1 VKGAKR
7 GWIILSDRMIP
18 MSSPC
23 ASDVFRFAG
32 FEIDRDRYQL
42 RYGNTAVKLE
52 RIPLELLFLLLENRG
67 KLVMR
72 EQIAARLWQD
82 DSFLDTER
90 SINTAVRKVRKALGD
105 DPVRPQFLETVV
117 GKGYRFIAPVAA
129 EQDARLSAGSSMSGA
144 APDETPDTDTL
155 DIRLQ
160 SFLVETRGLVPI
172 LTCDVTVGGM
182 SLGRLPLLEVKL
194 PEDMALPI
202 KPEDRS
208 LLKLHGISV
217 ALTERAAQA
226 LHAFSILTL
235 QSGLRSRTNDFLAPK
250 ANSSE
255 PTASLP

>member
-1 VKGAKR
+1 
-7 GWIILSDRMIP
+7 
-18 MSSPC
+18 
-23 ASDVFRFAG
+23 
-32 FEIDRDRYQL
+32 
-42 RYGNTAVKLE
+42 
-52 RIPLELLFLLLENRG
+52 
-67 KLVMR
+67 
-72 EQIAARLWQD
+72 
-82 DSFLDTER
+82 
-90 SINTAVRKVRKALGD
+90 
-105 DPVRPQFLETVV
+105 
-117 GKGYRFIAPVAA
+117 
-129 EQDARLSAGSSMSGA
+129 
-144 APDETPDTDTL
+144 
-155 DIRLQ
+155 
-160 SFLVETRGLVPI
+160 
-172 LTCDVTVGGM
+172 M